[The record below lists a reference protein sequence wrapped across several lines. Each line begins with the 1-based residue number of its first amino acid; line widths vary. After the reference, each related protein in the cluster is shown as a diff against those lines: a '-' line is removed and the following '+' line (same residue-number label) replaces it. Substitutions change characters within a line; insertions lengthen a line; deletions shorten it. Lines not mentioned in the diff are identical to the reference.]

1 MLQLI
6 TPLAYGAFSNDLTEM
21 HRLRYR
27 VFKLRLDWDVEVS
40 DDQERDRFDDLH
52 PIYVLQRD
60 LDGRVT
66 GCARLLPT
74 LGPSMLHDVFPALLH
89 GEPMRSS
96 PAIWESSRFAVD
108 APENAPKAAGGIA
121 TGTYELFAGL
131 VEFGLARELRE
142 IVTVTDARLE
152 RILRRASW
160 PLRRIG
166 PAVQIG
172 NTLAVAGFLEVSRA
186 ALQRLREAGDLHGP
200 VLWSPVVPSAAA

>member
-6 TPLAYGAFSNDLTEM
+6 TPSTYGAFSDDLTEM

-40 DDQERDRFDDLH
+40 EDRERDRFDDLH
-52 PIYVLQRD
+52 PIYLLQRD
-60 LDGRVT
+60 LGGRVS

-74 LGPSMLHDVFPALLH
+74 LGPTMLQDVFPALLH
-89 GEPMRSS
+89 SEPMRSS

-108 APENAPKAAGGIA
+108 AAENAPKAAGGIA

-131 VEFGLARELRE
+131 IEFGLAKELRE

-160 PLRRIG
+160 PLSRIG
-166 PAVQIG
+166 PPIQIG
-172 NTLAVAGFLEVSRA
+172 NTLAVAGLLEISRG
-186 ALQRLREAGDLHGP
+186 ALFRLREAGGLHGP
-200 VLWSPVVPSAAA
+200 VLWSPVVPYAT

>member
-6 TPLAYGAFSNDLTEM
+6 TPSTYAAFADDLAEM

-27 VFKLRLDWDVEVS
+27 IFKLRLDWDVEVS
-40 DDQERDRFDDLH
+40 DGAERDRFDDLH
-52 PIYVLQRD
+52 PIYFLQRD
-60 LDGRVT
+60 RDGRVS

-74 LGPSMLHDVFPALLH
+74 LGPTMLRDVFPPLLH
-89 GEPMRSS
+89 GEPMRAS

-108 APENAPKAAGGIA
+108 MPENAPKAAGGIA
-121 TGTYELFAGL
+121 VGTYELFAGL
-131 VEFGLARELRE
+131 VEFGLARELCE

-166 PAVQIG
+166 PPIQIG
-172 NTLAVAGFLEVSRA
+172 NTLAVAGFLEVSRG
-186 ALQRLREAGDLHGP
+186 ALFRLREVGGLRGP

>member
-6 TPLAYGAFSNDLTEM
+6 TPSTYGAFSNALTEM

-27 VFKLRLDWDVEVS
+27 AFKLRLDWDVEVS
-40 DDQERDRFDDLH
+40 EDQERDRFDDLH
-52 PIYVLQRD
+52 PIYLLQRD
-60 LDGRVT
+60 LDGRVS

-74 LGPSMLHDVFPALLH
+74 LGPTMLQGVFPALLH
-89 GEPMRSS
+89 SEPMRSS

-108 APENAPKAAGGIA
+108 AAENAPKAAAGIA

-131 VEFGLARELRE
+131 VEFGLAKELRE

-160 PLRRIG
+160 PLRRTG
-166 PAVQIG
+166 PPVQIG

-186 ALQRLREAGDLHGP
+186 ALLRLRDAGGLHGP
-200 VLWSPVVPSAAA
+200 VLWSPVVPSAAV

>member
-6 TPLAYGAFSNDLTEM
+6 TPSTYGAFAGDLVEM

-40 DDQERDRFDDLH
+40 DDRERDRFDDLH
-52 PIYVLQRD
+52 PIYLLQRD
-60 LDGRVT
+60 HDGRVS
-66 GCARLLPT
+66 GCARILPT
-74 LGPSMLHDVFPALLH
+74 LGPTMLQDVFPTLLH

-121 TGTYELFAGL
+121 VETYELFAGL

-166 PAVQIG
+166 PPVQIG
-172 NTLAVAGFLEVSRA
+172 KTLAVAGFLEVSIA
-186 ALQRLREAGDLHGP
+186 ALQRLREAGGLHGP
-200 VLWSPVVPSAAA
+200 ALWSPVVPSAAA

>member
-6 TPLAYGAFSNDLTEM
+6 TPSTYGAFSDDLTEM

-27 VFKLRLDWDVEVS
+27 VFKLRLDWNVEVS
-40 DDQERDRFDDLH
+40 EDRERDRFDDLH
-52 PIYVLQRD
+52 PIYLLQRD
-60 LDGRVT
+60 PDGRVS

-74 LGPSMLHDVFPALLH
+74 LGPTMLQDVFTALLH

-108 APENAPKAAGGIA
+108 AAENAPKAAGGVAI
-121 TGTYELFAGL
+121 GTYELFAGL
-131 VEFGLARELRE
+131 VEFGLAKELRE

-166 PAVQIG
+166 PPVQIG

-186 ALQRLREAGDLHGP
+186 ALLRLRDAGGLHGP

>member
-6 TPLAYGAFSNDLTEM
+6 APSTYGAFSNDLAEM

-52 PIYVLQRD
+52 PIYLLQRD
-60 LDGRVT
+60 LDGRVS

-74 LGPSMLHDVFPALLH
+74 FGPTMLHDVFPALLH

-96 PAIWESSRFAVD
+96 QAIWESSRFAVHT
-108 APENAPKAAGGIA
+108 AENAPKAAAGIA

-131 VEFGLARELRE
+131 VEFGLAKELRE
-142 IVTVTDARLE
+142 IVTVTDAQLE

-166 PAVQIG
+166 PPVQIG

-186 ALQRLREAGDLHGP
+186 ALFRLREASGLHGP